1 MEPSLLEKAARIA
14 AVAHKD
20 QLRKEGP
27 YPYIEHPVLIALE
40 LEKHGFGDEVVAAAL
55 VHDVLEDTDY
65 PEADMRAALG
75 EEVMAI
81 VDSVTNDDSLSW
93 EGKKKKY
100 IETVRA
106 GSVGAKAVATADK
119 IANARSLLT
128 AYATQGSEIWK
139 HFNAGREKKL
149 WFENAMLAMLQETWQ
164 HPLVDEY
171 AALVAQMNALA

>member
-1 MEPSLLEKAARIA
+1 MEPTLLEKAARIA

-20 QLRKEGP
+20 QVRKEGP
-27 YPYIEHPVLIALE
+27 YPYIEHPMLVALT
-40 LEKHGFGDEVVAAAL
+40 LTKHGFSDTIVAAAL

-81 VDSVTNDDSLSW
+81 VDSITNDESFSW
-93 EGKKKKY
+93 EEKKRKY

-106 GSVGAKAVATADK
+106 GSEGAKALATADK
-119 IANARSLLT
+119 IANARSLLS
-128 AYATQGSEIWK
+128 AYVTQGPNVWQ

-149 WFENAMLAMLQETWQ
+149 WFENAMLAMLQETWK

>member
-27 YPYIEHPVLIALE
+27 YPYIEHPMLIALM
-40 LEKHGFGDEVVAAAL
+40 LTKHGFSDAVVAAAL
-55 VHDVLEDTDY
+55 VHDVLEDTEY
-65 PEADMRAALG
+65 PEADMRAQLG

-81 VDSVTNDDSLSW
+81 VNAVTNDDSLSW
-93 EGKKKKY
+93 EEKKKKY

-106 GSVGAKAVATADK
+106 GNEGAKAVATADK

-128 AYATQGSEIWK
+128 AYVTQGPEVWS

-149 WFENAMLAMLQETWQ
+149 WFENAMLAMLQETWK

-171 AALVAQMNALA
+171 AALVARMNMLA